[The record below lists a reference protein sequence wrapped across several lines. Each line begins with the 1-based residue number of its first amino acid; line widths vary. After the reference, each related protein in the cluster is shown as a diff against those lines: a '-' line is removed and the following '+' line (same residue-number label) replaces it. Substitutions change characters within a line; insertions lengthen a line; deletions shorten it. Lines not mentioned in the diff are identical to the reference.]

1 MGEVSRTGAWDGEP
15 ATCFANWIHNTEAKS
30 PAGSTE
36 IVRLCRL
43 DLQSCLRC
51 SLPAR
56 SWTRNI
62 AAGAPAKKRIVFPTL
77 LASRLLKSPSKEG
90 VHEPPHSCRATVA

>member
-56 SWTRNI
+56 SCTRNI
-62 AAGAPAKKRIVFPTL
+62 AAGARAKKRILCRHFRACPL
-77 LASRLLKSPSKEG
+77 RNSPPKEELRY
-90 VHEPPHSCRATVA
+90 VPHLFS

>member
-36 IVRLCRL
+36 IVRRCRL
-43 DLQSCLRC
+43 DLQCCLRC

-62 AAGAPAKKRIVFPTL
+62 AAGARAKKRFVCRTL
-77 LASRLLKSPSKEG
+77 RASRLGNSPAKEEL
-90 VHEPPHSCRATVA
+90 HERPHSCRAIV